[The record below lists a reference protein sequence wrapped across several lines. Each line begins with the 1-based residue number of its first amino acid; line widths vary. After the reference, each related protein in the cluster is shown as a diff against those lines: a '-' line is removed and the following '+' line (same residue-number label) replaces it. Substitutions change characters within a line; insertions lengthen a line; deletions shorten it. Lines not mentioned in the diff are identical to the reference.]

1 MPRIPPLT
9 TLRVEDFPSEERKWL
24 PRLFLPLNQFLTSAS
39 NTINGRVDFGAN
51 VPAQDMTLSFSF
63 DGSAQRF
70 RWNLAQAPKI
80 LWVGQSTEAGLPVAL
95 NASWSYDSSTQNV
108 SVSFFKLDG
117 TALTSGTDYRVFVR
131 AVP

>member
-1 MPRIPPLT
+1 MARIPPLT

-24 PRLFLPLNQFLTSAS
+24 PRLFLPLNQFLTACS

-51 VPAQDMTLSFSF
+51 IPSQDANLSFTF

-70 RWNLAQAPKI
+70 RWTGSQQPRI
-80 LWVGQSTEAGLPVAL
+80 LWVGQATEAGLPVAL
-95 NASWSYDSSTQNV
+95 NSSWSYDSSTQVV
-108 SVSFFKLDG
+108 STAFYRLDG
-117 TALTSGTDYRVFVR
+117 TALTSGTAYKVFVR